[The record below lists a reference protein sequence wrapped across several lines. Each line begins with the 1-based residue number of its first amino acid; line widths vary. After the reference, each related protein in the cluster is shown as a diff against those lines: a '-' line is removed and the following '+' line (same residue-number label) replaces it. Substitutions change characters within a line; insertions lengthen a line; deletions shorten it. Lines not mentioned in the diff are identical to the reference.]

1 MWRAKELEALR
12 LVFSKLLLVRGKRI
26 MMSVVNRKPKHQVET
41 EYLVFW
47 DDSESRNLGCPPPV
61 EGLMAS
67 LRHSSVM
74 VSSL

>member
-1 MWRAKELEALR
+1 
-12 LVFSKLLLVRGKRI
+12 
-26 MMSVVNRKPKHQVET
+26 MMSVANRKPKHQVET

-67 LRHSSVM
+67 LGATAQSWFDGLWKLLGS
-74 VSSL
+74 